1 MEEAKLLQGRHSK
14 VRSFFNIARFDP
26 DSLFIYGLLAVIAIT
41 LYALGFAY
49 FAIVPATTICCI
61 FLVEAFEVIHL
72 DHPVEKQIVGAKCL
86 VLRRISK
93 IERGVVGLTSESGQ
107 PSWELWSAESA
118 YSLEEGNTVLVSG
131 IKGITLQV
139 EPLSVH

>member
-1 MEEAKLLQGRHSK
+1 MEEAKLLQGRYSK

-26 DSLFIYGLLAVIAIT
+26 DSWFSYGLLAVIAIA

-49 FAIVPATTICCI
+49 FAIVPATAICCI

-93 IERGVVGLTSESGQ
+93 IERGVVGFTSENGH